1 MPTASPL
8 AGRVHARTAVQPAH
22 GRRHNLSLV
31 LQTLFSRGA
40 MSRADLA
47 RHLGLTKVTV
57 SDLVADL
64 LETEHAV
71 ELGPSEVVRPGK
83 PATLVDV
90 NRTGLQTVGL
100 DLAAHEVLR
109 GAVLDLDGNILA
121 RHEVP
126 LGDVSGDEVL
136 DQVLELTRTMVAAA
150 TATLLGIGVGTPGI
164 VGPGGVVDTAP
175 NLGWTDVPLRDLLA
189 DATGLPVFVCNDADA
204 AVQADRTLGRGGDDM
219 VLVKIG
225 RGVGC
230 GLIVGGQRV
239 RGAHFAAGEIGHVTV
254 GTDGGARCRCGKVGC
269 LETWLSAPNLERALA
284 ADITRREGQD
294 AADDLGGIP
303 GVGGAGPEG
312 QDAADDLGGIPG
324 VDGAGAQG
332 QDAADDVSGIP
343 PVERGPLREAG
354 ERLGI
359 ALAPVVGALDLSEV
373 VLSGPETLIG
383 SDLLAALE
391 QTLRARLLA
400 GPTRDL
406 RVRLADDSADI
417 VLRGASVF
425 VLWDRL
431 GVA

>member
-254 GTDGGARCRCGKVGC
+254 GTDGGAQCRCGKVGC

-284 ADITRREGQD
+284 ADVARREGQD
-294 AADDLGGIP
+294 AADDL
-303 GVGGAGPEG
+303 
-312 QDAADDLGGIPG
+312 
-324 VDGAGAQG
+324 
-332 QDAADDVSGIP
+332 SGIP